1 MWDDHGET
9 NVELWWKYN
18 MVESTNWKR
27 TGDRSQPQK
36 RVKDHKDNDLLKEA
50 IPIKPKDVKYVE
62 HLSW

>member
-1 MWDDHGET
+1 
-9 NVELWWKYN
+9 